1 MALSRFEN
9 EQSLASQMPGGAA
22 NNLVAGNPGLGPLAK
37 RLMMDPDID
46 EKEALELIQL
56 PAETLYLID
65 KVVRLKSRTGPIGI
79 DNSELINLEFEQEFR
94 TRHKA
99 IFKLNKG
106 ESSLQDEDQDEE
118 RAIAN
123 GYIDEKG
130 VHRFGIENDLRLFK

>member
-118 RAIAN
+118 GQLLMDTLTRKV
-123 GYIDEKG
+123 YIGLESKM
-130 VHRFGIENDLRLFK
+130 I

>member
-9 EQSLASQMPGGAA
+9 ELNLASQMPGGAA

-79 DNSELINLEFEQEFR
+79 NNSELINLEFEQEFR
-94 TRHKA
+94 AKHKA

-106 ESSLQDEDQDEE
+106 ESSLEDQDEE

-130 VHRFGIENDLRLFK
+130 VHRFGIENDLRIFK